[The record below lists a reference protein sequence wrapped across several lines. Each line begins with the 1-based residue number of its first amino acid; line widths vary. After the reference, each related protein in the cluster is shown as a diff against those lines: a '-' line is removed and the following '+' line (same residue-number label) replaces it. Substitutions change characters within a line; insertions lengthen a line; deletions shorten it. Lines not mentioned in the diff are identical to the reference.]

1 MTLIS
6 CFNSVSIY
14 EFYYKN
20 FSLAISFSIAIIR
33 EKRDFGLMNV
43 LSYLKDLYTKEN
55 SLLNHITL
63 FALLGICAIST
74 VGYLSY
80 SFANIFSWVTS
91 IPSQKAYILLVFAL
105 MTIFFFCGYVY
116 SFANNVFQNKTALP
130 ELELSSYSAFVRTL
144 PVLIS
149 WYIYE
154 AFLMVVGFVT
164 VPATNHLFYVYYS
177 VFLCIL
183 PFINLI
189 SIAFAKDFKLR
200 PALFSFLTLFKVLN
214 QTLGDVIKL
223 FLQIVL
229 LLIIP
234 AGLVYLMFKYS
245 AGITQET
252 LKFSVNNIV
261 LCIAT
266 YLMMVV
272 KLVYT
277 RGLVEIVK
285 DKLANL

>member
-1 MTLIS
+1 M
-6 CFNSVSIY
+6 FPV
-14 EFYYKN
+14 
-20 FSLAISFSIAIIR
+20 
-33 EKRDFGLMNV
+33 
-43 LSYLKDLYTKEN
+43 
-55 SLLNHITL
+55 HI
-63 FALLGICAIST
+63 
-74 VGYLSY
+74 
-80 SFANIFSWVTS
+80 
-91 IPSQKAYILLVFAL
+91 P
-105 MTIFFFCGYVY
+105 
-116 SFANNVFQNKTALP
+116 
-130 ELELSSYSAFVRTL
+130 
-144 PVLIS
+144 
-149 WYIYE
+149 
-154 AFLMVVGFVT
+154 

-252 LKFSVNNIV
+252 LKFSVNNII